1 MPYSD
6 PSNQY
11 IPPTTALIGSAH
23 GYVFNADEVTLE
35 AEIHAVDPLAT
46 SYLNW
51 SLQLWAGDVLVAE
64 ASFGAL
70 YPDSFGIARVG
81 ATVSANL
88 PAGTNEHM
96 LTLVLAGDDGTGLQR
111 YDAVTYPR
119 SERFV
124 LPLIEGSVAYRLD
137 TDCTEISAECIRNP
151 RAADNMSGS
160 LVLELWALPAAY
172 QGGAFS
178 GILIGSEFVGAL
190 AGQSQW
196 NNVSARLPA
205 CELPAGNWHLVL
217 MLREWVGNTYL
228 TRDYRNFELT
238 VDGPV
243 PVLQESPVA
252 EPAPEA
258 APAPVA
264 APTKKPA
271 AKTTVKVAQKPVA
284 KAVAKTAEK
293 AVEKVATKTSKP
305 AAAAASPA
313 AEPVSA
319 AKRSAKQSAPAHKH
333 GRVSVNTASVSDLSA
348 VRGINGAT
356 AEGIVAG
363 RPWKTLDE
371 LITVKG
377 IGTKS
382 LDKLKHLLKL

>member
-6 PSNQY
+6 ISNPY
-11 IPPTTALIGSAH
+11 IPPTTAQIGSSH
-23 GYVFNADEVTLE
+23 GYVFNVDEVTLE
-35 AEIHAVDPLAT
+35 AEVHAVDPLAT

-51 SLQLWAGDVLVAE
+51 SLQLWAGDVLVAD

-70 YPDSFGIARVG
+70 YPDGFGIARIG
-81 ATVSANL
+81 ATVSASL
-88 PAGTNEHM
+88 PAGTSEHM
-96 LTLVLAGDDGTGLQR
+96 LTLVLAGDDGTGQR
-111 YDAVTYPR
+111 RFDAVTYPR

-124 LPLIEGSVAYRLD
+124 LPRIEGSVACRLD
-137 TDCTEISAECIRNP
+137 AAYTEISADCIRNP
-151 RAADNMSGS
+151 RVANNMSGS

-196 NNVSARLPA
+196 NNVSAHLPP

-228 TRDYRNFELT
+228 TRDYRNFALT
-238 VDGPV
+238 VDGPLPALKDAPDAV
-243 PVLQESPVA
+243 APIAMPAPAA
-252 EPAPEA
+252 EPAE
-258 APAPVA
+258 
-264 APTKKPA
+264 KPA
-271 AKTTVKVAQKPVA
+271 G
-284 KAVAKTAEK
+284 K
-293 AVEKVATKTSKP
+293 AVEKPAKKAAEKVPPKKRKP
-305 AAAAASPA
+305 ATASKSPT

-319 AKRSAKQSAPAHKH
+319 AKRGAKQSAPAHKH
-333 GRVSVNTASVSDLSA
+333 GRVSVNTASVGDLSA
-348 VRGINGAT
+348 VRGINGAI
-356 AEGIVAG
+356 AEGIVAE

>member
-1 MPYSD
+1 MSYSAI
-6 PSNQY
+6 SNPY
-11 IPPTTALIGSAH
+11 IPPTTALIGSSH
-23 GYVFNADEVTLE
+23 GYVFNSDEVTLE
-35 AEIHAVDPLAT
+35 AEVHAVDPLAT

-51 SLQLWAGDVLVAE
+51 SLQLWAGDVLVAD
-64 ASFGAL
+64 AGFGAL
-70 YPDSFGIARVG
+70 YPDGFGIARIG
-81 ATVSANL
+81 ATVSASL
-88 PAGTNEHM
+88 PAGTSEHM
-96 LTLVLAGDDGTGLQR
+96 LTLVLAGDDGTGQR
-111 YDAVTYPR
+111 RFDAVTYPR

-137 TDCTEISAECIRNP
+137 AGYTEISADCIRNP
-151 RAADNMSGS
+151 RAANNMSGS

-196 NNVSARLPA
+196 NNVSARLPP

-228 TRDYRNFELT
+228 TRDYRNFALT
-238 VDGPV
+238 VDGP
-243 PVLQESPVA
+243 L
-252 EPAPEA
+252 PALKDATE
-258 APAPVA
+258 VA
-264 APTKKPA
+264 APVEKPA
-271 AKTTVKVAQKPVA
+271 AKPAG
-284 KAVAKTAEK
+284 KAAEK
-293 AVEKVATKTSKP
+293 VPPKKRKPATATK
-305 AAAAASPA
+305 SPA

-319 AKRSAKQSAPAHKH
+319 AKRGAKQSAPAHKH
-333 GRVSVNTASVSDLSA
+333 GRVSVNTASVGDLTA
-348 VRGINGAT
+348 VRGINGAI
-356 AEGIVAG
+356 AEGIVAE